1 MRYFKIG
8 GKPCRALAFD
18 RALLGSNK
26 EKLVE
31 QSVFVKIP
39 KKMKI
44 LHEDL
49 HKLFSDCGKVKSL
62 KVSLNEDYS
71 SRGYGLICF

>member
-1 MRYFKIG
+1 MRYFDIG
-8 GKPCRALAFD
+8 GKPCRALPFD

-26 EKLVE
+26 EKLVD
-31 QSVFVKIP
+31 QSVYVKIP
-39 KKMKI
+39 KEMKI

-49 HKLFSDCGKVKSL
+49 YKLFSDCGQVKSL